1 MSDRYAPLLADLR
14 KAVLQ
19 SPGVTTLALRRAAAE
34 RGDLPDSLAGY
45 VNTLHEHADRVGDHD
60 IVELQK
66 AGYDDDA
73 IFEITI
79 AAAVGAA
86 SHRCARALAVLDEEW
101 DR

>member
-14 KAVLQ
+14 KTVLQ
-19 SPGVTTLALRRAAAE
+19 TPGSTPTALRRAAAE
-34 RGDLPDSLAGY
+34 RGDLPDALARY
-45 VNTLHEHADRVGDHD
+45 VGMLHEHADRIGEPD
-60 IVELQK
+60 IAALHE

-73 IFEITI
+73 IFEITV

-101 DR
+101 NR

>member
-14 KAVLQ
+14 KTVLHT
-19 SPGVTTLALRRAAAE
+19 PGSTTTELRRAAAQ
-34 RGDLPDSLAGY
+34 RGDLPDTLAGY
-45 VNTLHEHADRVGDHD
+45 VDMLHEHADRIGTPD
-60 IVELQK
+60 IAALHK

-73 IFEITI
+73 IFEITV

-86 SHRCARALAVLDEEW
+86 SHRCARALAVLDAEW